1 MAIYGP
7 RKDTAM
13 ASTPQFTIDNS
24 PAVGFH
30 YRLAIF
36 TGGGKFVDGYTL
48 GVLSIALAVLPAN
61 FGMTP
66 LLSGL
71 VGSAALIGLFLG
83 SICFGQV
90 ADRIGRR
97 KLYQIDLA
105 IFLVASIAQFF
116 VTDPT
121 QLFLVRLVLGIA
133 IGIDYAVGPTYLSEM
148 MPLKLRGPLLGS
160 LAAVWR
166 FGFLASIGVGVLL
179 NSLNLGADAWKWIL
193 VTSAIPSA
201 IVMLLRL
208 GSPESPRWLVA
219 KGRVAEADAIVKKH
233 INPNTGVDDLVEALA
248 NANEKRRSAG
258 ETFRLLFSRKWR
270 ARTLFAGFF
279 WIAQATPQTAI
290 FTFLPTL
297 FLALGVANGFTPT
310 LIQNAF
316 FAVGGIVGMLI
327 VNKFSRRGMLIT
339 TFWMMA
345 VSVLALAIL
354 PKPDAMLVI
363 ICLCIYAFIE
373 AIAGNLQFIYPAE
386 LFPTSMRAAGV
397 GMAAAL
403 SRIGAA
409 IGTFV
414 LPIIVATY
422 GAQTLMIGTVVL
434 LALGAFVSWKVAPET
449 GGRALV
455 EEPPANNGSPRTEAT
470 AV

>member
-1 MAIYGP
+1 MATKPQYTI
-7 RKDTAM
+7 DTAP
-13 ASTPQFTIDNS
+13 T
-24 PAVGFH
+24 VGFH
-30 YRLAIF
+30 YRLVIF
-36 TGGGKFVDGYTL
+36 TSGGKFVDGYTL

-66 LLSGL
+66 LLSGF

-116 VTDPT
+116 VQDPT

-148 MPLKLRGPLLGS
+148 LPKKLRAPLLGS
-160 LAAVWR
+160 LSTVWR

-179 NSLNLGADAWKWIL
+179 NSFNLGADAWKWIL
-193 VTSAIPSA
+193 VTSAVPSA

-208 GSPESPRWLVA
+208 GSPESPRWLVQQ
-219 KGRVAEADAIVKKH
+219 GRAAEADSIVKKH
-233 INPNTGVDDLVEALA
+233 INPNAGVDDLVESHKLA
-248 NANEKRRSAG
+248 KQDRRSG
-258 ETFRLLFSRKWR
+258 FETLKLLFSRKWR
-270 ARTLFAGFF
+270 SRTLFAGFF

-290 FTFLPTL
+290 FTFLPSL
-297 FLALGVANGFTPT
+297 FVALGLANGFTPT

-316 FAVGGIVGMLI
+316 FAAGGIVGMII
-327 VNKFSRRGMLIT
+327 VNKFTRRGMLIT

-345 VSVLALAIL
+345 VSVSALAIL
-354 PKPDAMLVI
+354 PKPDAGLVI
-363 ICLCIYAFIE
+363 TCLCTYAFIE
-373 AIAGNLQFIYPAE
+373 AIAGNLQFIYPSE
-386 LFPTSMRAAGV
+386 LFPTSIRAAGV

-414 LPIIVATY
+414 LPIVVATY
-422 GAQTLMIGTVVL
+422 GAQTLMIGTVAL
-434 LALGAFVSWKVAPET
+434 LTLGAVVSWKVAPET
-449 GGRALV
+449 AGRPLV
-455 EEPPANNGSPRTEAT
+455 EEEPADNEQNHKAT
-470 AV
+470 STV

>member
-1 MAIYGP
+1 MAT
-7 RKDTAM
+7 K
-13 ASTPQFTIDNS
+13 PQFTIDNA
-24 PAVGFH
+24 PATGFH

-66 LLSGL
+66 LYAGL
-71 VGSAALIGLFLG
+71 VGSAALIGLFVG
-83 SICFGQV
+83 SISFGQL

-105 IFLVASIAQFF
+105 IFLTASILQFF
-116 VTDPT
+116 VQDAL
-121 QLFLVRLVLGIA
+121 QLFFIRLILGIA
-133 IGIDYAVGPTYLSEM
+133 IGIDYAVGPTYLSEIL
-148 MPLKLRGPLLGS
+148 PQKLRGPLLGS

-179 NSLNLGADAWKWIL
+179 NSLNLGADAWRWIL
-193 VTSAIPSA
+193 VSSAVPSA

-208 GSPESPRWLVA
+208 GSPESPRWLVQQ
-219 KGRVAEADAIVKKH
+219 GRTAEAEAIVKKH
-233 INPNTGVDDLVEALA
+233 IHRDAGIEDLVETFQ
-248 NANEKRRSAG
+248 NAPKARRSG
-258 ETFRLLFSRKWR
+258 IENLKLLFSRKWR
-270 ARTLFAGFF
+270 TRTLFAGFF

-290 FTFLPTL
+290 FTFLPSL
-297 FLALGVANGFTPT
+297 FVALGLQSGLTPT

-316 FAVGGIVGMLI
+316 FAVGGVVGMII
-327 VNKFSRRGMLIT
+327 VNRFTRRGMLIT

-345 VSVLALAIL
+345 VSVASLAVL
-354 PKPDAMLVI
+354 PKPDAWLVI
-363 ICLCIYAFIE
+363 TCLCIYAFIE
-373 AIAGNLQFIYPAE
+373 AIAGNLQFVYPSE

-414 LPIIVATY
+414 LPLVIAAY
-422 GAQTLMIGTVVL
+422 GAQVLMIGTVAL

-449 GGRALV
+449 ARRAL
-455 EEPPANNGSPRTEAT
+455 EEETEPPTTNGHNQRESTT
-470 AV
+470 V